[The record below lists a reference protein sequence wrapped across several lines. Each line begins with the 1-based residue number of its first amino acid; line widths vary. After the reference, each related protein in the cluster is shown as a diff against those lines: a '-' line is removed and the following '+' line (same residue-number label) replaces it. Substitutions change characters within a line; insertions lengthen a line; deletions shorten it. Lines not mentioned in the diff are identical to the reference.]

1 MQPEAL
7 RKRRNLAIF
16 LDDVADS
23 DGVDKEFLKSM
34 FLKDGHHRLWSIFL
48 IVHHLFDS
56 SIPYLRTILLNVQI
70 FYLTNSPRSVSSLC
84 TFMHQC
90 FPGHGQTV
98 MKIYSKLMDTNFNY
112 LILDLHP
119 RTNNRLR
126 LKSKIFPDEGPTEV
140 YLLE

>member
-70 FYLTNSPRSVSSLC
+70 FYLTNSPRSVSSLR